1 MPARPTIDRERVRE
15 LLAQGMKVPQI
26 AVRLGVNRVT
36 LYQIAKGAKR

>member
-26 AVRLGVNRVT
+26 AVRLGVNKAT
-36 LYQIAKGAKR
+36 IYQIAKGATR